1 MSRIRQQ
8 RGVYFQD
15 ATDHTYDTEIKL
27 VIIMHRVTVRER
39 MGDHHENQ
47 ILCEFVVAVCRN
59 NIFEVDN
66 SKSRG

>member
-1 MSRIRQQ
+1 
-8 RGVYFQD
+8 
-15 ATDHTYDTEIKL
+15 
-27 VIIMHRVTVRER
+27 MHRVTVRER
-39 MGDHHENQ
+39 MGDHYENQ

>member
-1 MSRIRQQ
+1 
-8 RGVYFQD
+8 
-15 ATDHTYDTEIKL
+15 
-27 VIIMHRVTVRER
+27 MHRVTVQER